1 MTPILRLAQTQRQFV
16 RVIPEAIT
24 KPVSNIM
31 SSDAPEPTGLIAD
44 KGLELLTFGTPN
56 GHKITIFLEE
66 LKEAYGKDYVYQ
78 SVNIMKNTQKEP
90 WFTKLGPNGRIPVL
104 VDHDKGGL
112 SIQEGSDTE
121 NRFSFKEDPQLSH
134 QEQWI
139 AWQHGGLGPMQGQA
153 NHFFRLAKERIPYP
167 TQRYVGET
175 ERLMGILDNQL
186 KDNSYLVGNKYS
198 IADIAN
204 YSWVNL
210 AYFSGV
216 NLAQFPNLEKWWKS
230 INGRPA
236 VQKGQSIPGP
246 SPYTNDNFQQK
257 LKDDKE
263 FADKN
268 AELEKL
274 RDEAKKQYDYKYS
287 SP

>member
-1 MTPILRLAQTQRQFV
+1 MTKAVSRSKRVLV
-16 RVIPEAIT
+16 RIHINLEDRENEHEAD
-24 KPVSNIM
+24 S
-31 SSDAPEPTGLIAD
+31 
-44 KGLELLTFGTPN
+44 
-56 GHKITIFLEE
+56 IFLAAI
-66 LKEAYGKDYVYQ
+66 LAYLARHY
-78 SVNIMKNTQKEP
+78 
-90 WFTKLGPNGRIPVL
+90 
-104 VDHDKGGL
+104 
-112 SIQEGSDTE
+112 DTE

>member
-1 MTPILRLAQTQRQFV
+1 
-16 RVIPEAIT
+16 
-24 KPVSNIM
+24 M
-31 SSDAPEPTGLIAD
+31 SSSEASEPTGLIAN

-56 GHKITIFLEE
+56 GHKISIFLEE
-66 LKEAYGKDYVYQ
+66 LKEAYGKDYVFQ

-112 SIQEGSDTE
+112 AIQEGSAILAYLARHYDPE
-121 NRFSFKEDPQLSH
+121 EKFSFKEDPQLSY

-153 NHFFRLAKERIPYP
+153 NHFFRLAPHRIQYP
-167 TQRYVGET
+167 TQRYIGET
-175 ERLMGILDNQL
+175 ERLFGILDNQL

-216 NLAQFPNLEKWWKS
+216 NLSKFKNLEKWWRS
-230 INGRPA
+230 INDRPA
-236 VQKGQSIPGP
+236 VQKGQNLPGP
-246 SPYTNDNFQQK
+246 SPYTNVNFLQK

-268 AELEKL
+268 AELERL
-274 RDEAKKQYDYKYS
+274 RDEAQKEFKYKYS